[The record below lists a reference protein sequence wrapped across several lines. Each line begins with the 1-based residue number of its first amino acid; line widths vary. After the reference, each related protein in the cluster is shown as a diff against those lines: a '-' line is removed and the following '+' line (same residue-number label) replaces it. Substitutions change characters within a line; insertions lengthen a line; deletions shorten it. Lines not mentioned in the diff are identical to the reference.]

1 MFLEHVLIYV
11 YSSLNIYVSIR
22 VLFFSFLNK
31 LGFVCTCMRTYKH
44 IYIYTYT
51 FAGIHVCVYV
61 CAHTYIPTITY
72 TCMCAD
78 LYVHMR
84 FVYVHAYI
92 YMWTYMHLCMFICI
106 RTYLSIEICIYTGH
120 WHVTQYFLGHA
131 LCPVETQF
139 PLNIF
144 TYNITHEIIKCAF
157 RCIRV

>member
-1 MFLEHVLIYV
+1 MHLFHAHKYMYRPLVAIHPTSIHTHLQIRMCIFLFIYICVFLEHVLIYV

-22 VLFFSFLNK
+22 VLFFGFLNK
-31 LGFVCTCMRTYKH
+31 LGFVGTCMHTYKH

-84 FVYVHAYI
+84 FVYVHAYV

-106 RTYLSIEICIYTGH
+106 RTYLSIEIDVYI
-120 WHVTQYFLGHA
+120 
-131 LCPVETQF
+131 ED
-139 PLNIF
+139 IDM
-144 TYNITHEIIKCAF
+144 
-157 RCIRV
+157 